1 MRKTYNY
8 ILITFFLLCFPNIL
22 AKDNNFLHFDLKNDC
37 PNPKISSLGILISL
51 SESDDSS
58 YENTLTPEERE
69 SYEEI
74 IQLKR
79 SFSSTMSYI
88 PQSFSPE
95 KEKYWEE
102 LDYLLLVFV
111 IIAIFPIVFIVF
123 YLFMRFVLK
132 KCTGPRKLKQVTKNY
147 RNITWAI
154 VIVSSLGTIVLF
166 SIVLGKSRSVSDN
179 VNNAFNFAVETIS
192 KSDNAFTEINK
203 AVIFFNESNPVY
215 PLPTTD
221 YMTTFKNDINKY
233 IENTKQRTQQILDDE
248 SKRGSINSAIYAVY
262 FIVIFAAYLFFF
274 IKKEI
279 LELLVSIIL
288 FFAVPGLLILEGYNA
303 KFFFYY
309 SDICDSVHGAL
320 YSNEFPVADQSLGY
334 YYNCFPTNTKASL
347 YNIRYRLYENLN
359 DNQTLIYE
367 YNNVTENTFDRFFNC
382 EIVNSV
388 LPKIE
393 RDFCKES
400 LDYMYSIVSLLTWT
414 LLTGLALAIGSRRLQ
429 VLIWKKKMEIEEM
442 IENKEAIF

>member
-1 MRKTYNY
+1 MKMGIV

-22 AKDNNFLHFDLKNDC
+22 AKDSNFLHFDLKNDC

-279 LELLVSIIL
+279 PELLVSIIL

>member
-1 MRKTYNY
+1 MRKTSNF

-22 AKDNNFLHFDLKNDC
+22 SKDNNFLHFDLKNDC

-111 IIAIFPIVFIVF
+111 IIAMFPIVFIVF

-221 YMTTFKNDINKY
+221 YMTAFKNDINKY

>member
-1 MRKTYNY
+1 MRKTSNF

-22 AKDNNFLHFDLKNDC
+22 SKDNNFLHFDLKNDC

-111 IIAIFPIVFIVF
+111 IIAMFPIVFIVF

-221 YMTTFKNDINKY
+221 YMTAFKNDINKY

-274 IKKEI
+274 NKMEI

>member
-1 MRKTYNY
+1 MRKTSNF
-8 ILITFFLLCFPNIL
+8 ILITFLLLSFPNIL

-221 YMTTFKNDINKY
+221 YMTAFKNDINKY

-274 IKKEI
+274 NKMEI

-429 VLIWKKKMEIEEM
+429 VLIWKKKMEIEKM

>member
-1 MRKTYNY
+1 MRKTSNF

-221 YMTTFKNDINKY
+221 YMTAFKNDINKY

-274 IKKEI
+274 YKMEI